1 MTPFISSAGFFSGAF
16 IYFFMFGIMILG
28 AIVSW
33 RLNAKVKKYSKIP
46 LQSGLTGKEV
56 AAKMLADN
64 GIYDVRIIS
73 TAGRLTDHYNPQD
86 KTINLS
92 EAVYS
97 SNSVAAAAIAAHET
111 GHALQHAQG
120 YAPLRMRSALVPA
133 VQFSSYIVQWVLL
146 AGIIMVQTFPQLLLV
161 GIILFAVT
169 TLFSF
174 VTLPVE
180 INASARALAWLR
192 TAGVTTPEQQP
203 QAFHALK
210 TAAYTYVIAA
220 LGSLVTLLYY
230 ISIFARRD

>member
-1 MTPFISSAGFFSGAF
+1 MTPFFYSMGLSTGLS
-16 IYFFMFGIMILG
+16 YLFMFGVMILG

-33 RLNAKVKKYSKIP
+33 RLNAKVKKYSRIP
-46 LQSGLTGKEV
+46 LRSGLTGKEV

-64 GIYDVRIIS
+64 GIHDVRIIS

-92 EAVYS
+92 EAVYN

-133 VQFSSYIVQWVLL
+133 VQFSSSIVQWVLL
-146 AGIIMVQTFPQLLLV
+146 AGIVMVQTFPHLLLA

-180 INASARALAWLR
+180 VNASARALAWLR

-203 QAFHALK
+203 QAFDALK

>member
-1 MTPFISSAGFFSGAF
+1 MTPFFYSMGLSTGLF
-16 IYFFMFGIMILG
+16 YLFMFGVMILG

-33 RLNAKVKKYSKIP
+33 RLNAKVKKYSRIP
-46 LQSGLTGKEV
+46 LRSGLTGKEV

-64 GIYDVRIIS
+64 GIHDVRIIS

-92 EAVYS
+92 EAVYN

-133 VQFSSYIVQWVLL
+133 VQFSSSIVQWVLL
-146 AGIIMVQTFPQLLLV
+146 AGIVMVQTFPHLLLV

-180 INASARALAWLR
+180 VNASARALAWLR

-203 QAFHALK
+203 QAFDALK